1 MVNAWSLAASVLD
14 GTLDEDYPIMK
25 KDEIKI
31 ETSADEGVVNVP
43 NGLEYYDPTHYVD
56 EHGDIH
62 LATSKDDF
70 KVDNYEH
77 SDAWYDY
84 NRNDP
89 DRENPFTDP
98 KDRER
103 AFKVTG
109 NSEPDPF
116 TDAFDY
122 SMAGAGV
129 GNTASAYPSA
139 FTTLSDND
147 DQMAHHVG
155 FNYDELKLN
164 IQANSPY
171 NDGYTQDFYKE
182 ELKKTMTD
190 SRNKYHEKEILKD
203 VEEYVSRTYNGH
215 YTGSKHEYRN
225 VQTIDLMASRDL
237 ASDFCQA
244 NILKY
249 GSRYGSKDGRNKKDL
264 LKVIHY
270 AMLLLHFDEH
280 YGKPSMT
287 SGNIDHTM
295 P

>member
-1 MVNAWSLAASVLD
+1 MVNAWSLAWEEMN
-14 GTLDEDYPIMK
+14 GTMDETYPVRE
-25 KDEIKI
+25 D
-31 ETSADEGVVNVP
+31 VP
-43 NGLEYYDPTHYVD
+43 PELWNKP
-56 EHGDIH
+56 IQ
-62 LATSKDDF
+62 KDF
-70 KVDNYEH
+70 KVEGDDYEH
-77 SDAWYDY
+77 SPYWYDY

-89 DRENPFTDP
+89 DRKN
-98 KDRER
+98 
-103 AFKVTG
+103 
-109 NSEPDPF
+109 PF

-122 SMAGAGV
+122 MMAESVVSGDDG
-129 GNTASAYPSA
+129 YPSE

-147 DQMAHHVG
+147 DQIAHHIG
-155 FNYDELKLN
+155 LN
-164 IQANSPY
+164 NEDQITEIMS
-171 NDGYTQDFYKE
+171 
-182 ELKKTMTD
+182 D

-215 YTGSKHEYRN
+215 YTGTKHEYRN

-249 GSRYGSKDGRNKKDL
+249 GSRYGSKDGRNKGDL

-280 YGKPSMT
+280 YGKPSIT
-287 SGNIDHTM
+287 TGNIDHTM

>member
-31 ETSADEGVVNVP
+31 ETSTDEGVVNVP
-43 NGLEYYDPTHYVD
+43 S
-56 EHGDIH
+56 DIN
-62 LATSKDDF
+62 L
-70 KVDNYEH
+70 DNYEH
-77 SDAWYDY
+77 SEYWYAY

-89 DRENPFTDP
+89 DRENPFTD
-98 KDRER
+98 
-103 AFKVTG
+103 
-109 NSEPDPF
+109 
-116 TDAFDY
+116 AFDY
-122 SMAGAGV
+122 MMAETVVGN
-129 GNTASAYPSA
+129 GNTASYEYGYPSA
-139 FTTLSDND
+139 FTTFADND
-147 DQMAHHVG
+147 DQVAHHFADTLTLNTEG
-155 FNYDELKLN
+155 LSLKE
-164 IQANSPY
+164 I
-171 NDGYTQDFYKE
+171 KE
-182 ELKKTMTD
+182 TMSD
-190 SRNKYHEKEILKD
+190 SSNKYHENEILKD

-215 YTGSKHEYRN
+215 YTGTKHEYRN

-280 YGKPSMT
+280 YGKPSIT
-287 SGNIDHTM
+287 SGNIDHNM